1 MRTRNGAFVLSSM
14 RSYVR
19 KCNDLLVVNE
29 SAQTV
34 VILPHR
40 CIASNNAPSDAGR
53 QRESVRDIALRSNL
67 LVYTHP
73 EIASQFPCIYHSAP
87 NAGTPYVHASS
98 ARLHNNLLL
107 RARKTSLYTRLE
119 QALQKYLRPRT
130 QKTRVQ
136 QKTRAPRLR
145 LTLHTKNACHR
156 AHENGVYPG
165 SNYESKRFVWTRSS
179 EKCLAR
185 SRTARTG
192 CCTWS
197 ESLPHSTGL
206 ASARRYVRSA
216 VSLRGGGI
224 IYCIVASVVS
234 LILYCSFST
243 KFRAARALL
252 TKAYGPQ
259 TN

>member
-136 QKTRAPRLR
+136 QKNACTQAQTYIAHKKRLPPRARKRRLPRLELREQKVR
-145 LTLHTKNACHR
+145 LDKEFGEMLGKIADRKDRLLHMERKLAALDR
-156 AHENGVYPG
+156 
-165 SNYESKRFVWTRSS
+165 TRLGK
-179 EKCLAR
+179 EV
-185 SRTARTG
+185 RTIR
-192 CCTWS
+192 CIS
-197 ESLPHSTGL
+197 P
-206 ASARRYVRSA
+206 
-216 VSLRGGGI
+216 GGG
-224 IYCIVASVVS
+224 
-234 LILYCSFST
+234 
-243 KFRAARALL
+243 
-252 TKAYGPQ
+252 G
-259 TN
+259 